1 MTDELHNYIVKC
13 IKSKF
18 IITFVKKKQ
27 GFSMSKQP
35 TTSILVP
42 IDSTEQT
49 MIALSQTYNLA
60 RFTNSR
66 IVLLSVEEEKSPST
80 KKKLEELAKVA
91 MEKSGQPVE
100 TLIRHGNVYEEINK
114 VADVLNPLFV
124 MIGITSK
131 LSLGHLLSKNAF
143 KMVRESKH
151 PVITIRGKVHRDGC
165 KTILLPVDLSKETRE
180 KVSKAIELAKLFNA
194 DIRVISI
201 LTQTDEDAENKLISY
216 SNQVWKFIKDQ
227 GIRCTIKTLRGK
239 DIPKMVQDYGREVEA
254 DLILIMTKAELSLK
268 ELFIGTVA
276 QQIISESEI
285 PVLSFRPM
293 VRKDTASWK

>member
-1 MTDELHNYIVKC
+1 
-13 IKSKF
+13 
-18 IITFVKKKQ
+18 
-27 GFSMSKQP
+27 MSKQAVN
-35 TTSILVP
+35 SILVP

-49 MIALSQTYNLA
+49 MIALGQTYNLA

-66 IVLLSVEEEKSPST
+66 IILLSVEEENSAGV
-80 KKKLEELAKVA
+80 KKKLDELAKIA
-91 MEKSGQPVE
+91 SQKSGQPVE
-100 TLIRHGNVYEEINK
+100 TMVRHGNVYEEINR
-114 VADVLNPLFV
+114 VADVLNPLFI

-131 LSLGHLLSKNAF
+131 LSIGNVMSKNAF

-151 PVITIRGKVHRDGC
+151 PVITIRGKSHRDGC

-180 KVSKAIELAKLFNA
+180 KVSKAIELAKLFKA

-201 LTQTDEDAENKLISY
+201 LTDTDEDAENKLISY

-239 DIPKMVQDYGREVEA
+239 NIPKMVQDYGREVDA
-254 DLILIMTKAELSLK
+254 DLILIMTKNELSLK
-268 ELFIGTVA
+268 EIFIGTIA
-276 QQIISESEI
+276 QQIINESEI

-293 VRKDTASWK
+293 ERKDTTAFVK

>member
-1 MTDELHNYIVKC
+1 
-13 IKSKF
+13 
-18 IITFVKKKQ
+18 
-27 GFSMSKQP
+27 MSKKV
-35 TTSILVP
+35 TSSILVP

-49 MIALSQTYNLA
+49 RIALSQTYNLA
-60 RFTNSR
+60 RFTNSK
-66 IVLLSVEEEKSPST
+66 IVLLSVGEGDSAAV
-80 KKKLEELAKVA
+80 KKKLDQLATTA
-91 MEKSGQPVE
+91 SEKSGQPVE
-100 TLIRHGNVYEEINK
+100 MLIRQGNVYEEINK

-131 LSLGHLLSKNAF
+131 LSIGNIMGKNAF
-143 KMVRESKH
+143 QMVRESKH

-180 KVSKAIELAKLFNA
+180 KVTKAIELAKLFKA

-201 LTQTDEDAENKLISY
+201 LTQTDEEAENKLISY

-239 DIPKMVQDYGREVEA
+239 DIPKMIQDYGREVEA
-254 DLILIMTKAELSLK
+254 DLILIMTKAELSIK

-276 QQIISESEI
+276 QQIINESEI

-293 VRKDTASWK
+293 KRKDTSAFVK